1 MTIIDHPKE
10 EKRLRM
16 VFLGTSGAIQVPA
29 FHCVCSVCQAA
40 RANPQHHRTR
50 ASLALIGHE
59 TSIIDASPDIELQ
72 LEREG
77 IRQVNRVFI
86 THWHFDHVWGL
97 GLLGDAASHVSWP
110 PIDIYLPHE
119 LIYHFD
125 QELAYIKSQVNI
137 HPIEP
142 GDRFELPDATWEVV
156 KTTHTEHSVGFIVES
171 SQRFAYLVDCAIPP
185 VQTMERLKKMDLDF
199 VILEATWDE
208 LDEQW
213 WNVEQAVACWQ
224 QQIGTERCILTHLTC
239 HSWKNQQLIA
249 GFSYKER
256 LAYEAKT
263 PGLKFAYDGMTVIL

>member
-1 MTIIDHPKE
+1 MTITADPKE
-10 EKRLRM
+10 EKRQRM
-16 VFLGTSGAIQVPA
+16 TFLGTSGAIQVPA

-40 RANPQHHRTR
+40 RANPQHRRTR

-72 LEREG
+72 LEREA
-77 IRQVNRVFI
+77 IRQVDRVFI

-110 PIDIYLPHE
+110 PIEVYLPHE
-119 LIYHFD
+119 TTYHFD
-125 QELAYIKSQVNI
+125 QELAFMKSRVNL
-137 HPIEP
+137 HPIGP

-156 KTTHTEHSVGFIVES
+156 KTTHNEHSVGFVVEA
-171 SQRFAYLVDCAIPP
+171 SQRFAYLVDSAAPSI
-185 VQTMERLKKMDLDF
+185 QTLGRLKTMDLDF

-208 LDEQW
+208 LDEQE

-239 HSWKNQQLIA
+239 HSWKNHRLIA